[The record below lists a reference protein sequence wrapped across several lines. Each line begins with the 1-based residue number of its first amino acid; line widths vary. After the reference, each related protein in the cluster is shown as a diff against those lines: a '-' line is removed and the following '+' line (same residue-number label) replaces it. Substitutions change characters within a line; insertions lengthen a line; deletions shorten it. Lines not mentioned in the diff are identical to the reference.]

1 MKKNALLI
9 VLFLSFLNANG
20 QEIDLLLKDFKKS
33 EGYFTFYWNDSKGK
47 IYLEVKDLG
56 QEFLYYPSLAQGI
69 GSNDIGL
76 DRGKLSREHVL
87 KFERFGNKIMMVE
100 PNYSFRAI
108 TNDALEKKAVEES
121 FAKSILF
128 GFEILKNSDGKFIID
143 FTPFLLRDAV
153 HASDDIALAKQ
164 GTYSFDASRSGI
176 YASMCKTF
184 PNNTEFEAIVTLS
197 GSKPGYYLSSVVPNA
212 DHVTMHQHHSF
223 VKLPDLNFKPR
234 VFDPRIGYNGIEFY
248 DYSSPINQPIIKKY
262 ISRHRLEKKDPN
274 AVLSEPIKPII
285 YYLDSGVPEPI
296 RSALFEGA
304 TWWNQAF
311 EAAGYKDAFQVKM
324 LPADADPMD
333 IRYNLVQWVH
343 RSTRGWSYGSS
354 VIDPRTGEILKG
366 KVTLGSLRVR
376 QDYMLAQGLA
386 GDFSQLDDTKL
397 NKLSLDRLK
406 QLAAH
411 EIGHTLG
418 LPHNYISSIQG
429 RASVMDYPH
438 PLVFLKDGKVDF
450 SEAYTMGIGEY
461 DKSSIIWGYQ
471 DFAPGVN
478 ETEALNQIVQN
489 LFKKKLQFL
498 TDQDARP
505 DGSLHPQT
513 HLWDNGS
520 DATQELLRTMDLRNF
535 VLNNFDEKKISK
547 NEPLAKLEEVFVP
560 MYMFHRYQVQAASKV
575 LGGAYYTNALKGDGQ
590 IPFKPTS
597 GQEQRASLNALL
609 QTLQPD
615 FLAIPKQLL
624 TLIPPRPFRYPA
636 NPRETFKRKT
646 GMSFDVL
653 SPAEAAS
660 QLTLSLML
668 NPQRAARLST
678 QQIYDKNLPSFLE
691 VLRSSN
697 KSIIFSENLSKN
709 NYLGQ
714 ISRVVAEMYIV
725 ELQKLKINAAASLEV
740 KSNVTEILNEINN
753 YFIKNQVVLG
763 GFGQYINGIFKNT
776 DDLKEFLKEY
786 QSLVAPDGQPIDQDY
801 DWLGSDCKY

>member
-33 EGYFTFYWNDSKGK
+33 EGFFTFYWNDSKGK
-47 IYLEVKDLG
+47 VYLEVKDLG

-76 DRGKLSREHVL
+76 DRGKLSSEHVL

-128 GFEILKNSDGKFIID
+128 GFEILKNSEGKFIID

-153 HASDDIALAKQ
+153 HASDDIASAKQ
-164 GTYSFDASRSGI
+164 GTYSFDGSRSGI

-197 GSKPGYYLSSVVPNA
+197 GSKPGHYLSSVVPNT

-450 SEAYTMGIGEY
+450 SEAYSMGIGEY

-505 DGSLHPQT
+505 EGSLHPQT

-535 VLNNFDEKKISK
+535 VLKNFDEKKISK

-653 SPAEAAS
+653 SPAEAAA
-660 QLTLSLML
+660 QLTLSVML

-697 KSIIFSENLSKN
+697 KSIIFGENLSKN

-753 YFIKNQVVLG
+753 YFLKNQGILG

-776 DDLKEFLKEY
+776 DDLKEFLKEFE
-786 QSLVAPDGQPIDQDY
+786 SLTAPDGQPIDQDY
-801 DWLGSDCKY
+801 DWLGSDCK

>member
-1 MKKNALLI
+1 MKKNVLLL
-9 VLFLSFLNANG
+9 VLFLAFLKSYG
-20 QEIDLLLKDFKKS
+20 QEMDPLLKDFKKS
-33 EGYFTFYWNDSKGK
+33 EGYFSFYWNESKGK

-76 DRGKLSREHVL
+76 DRGRLGGEHVL

-108 TNDALEKKAVEES
+108 SNDVLEKKAVEES

-128 GFEILKNSDGKFIID
+128 GFEILKNSDGKFLID

-153 HASDDIALAKQ
+153 QASDDIASAKQ

-176 YASMCKTF
+176 NAPMCKTF
-184 PNNTEFEAIVTLS
+184 PENTEFESIITLS
-197 GSKPGYYLSSVVPNA
+197 GSKPGYYLSSVVPNT
-212 DHVTMHQHHSF
+212 DHVTMYQHHSF

-234 VFDPRIGYNGIEFY
+234 VYDPRIGYGGIEFY
-248 DYSSPINQPIIKKY
+248 DYSTPINQPIVKKY
-262 ISRHRLEKKDPN
+262 ISKHRLAKKDPN
-274 AVLSEPIKPII
+274 AVLSEPVKPIV

-343 RSTRGWSYGSS
+343 RSTRGWSYGAS

-376 QDYMLAQGLA
+376 QDYLLAQGLA
-386 GDFSQLDDTKL
+386 GDFSQSDDSNL
-397 NKLSLDRLK
+397 NKLALDRLK

-450 SEAYTMGIGEY
+450 SEAYSMGIGEY

-520 DATQELLRTMDLRNF
+520 DATQELIRTMDLRDF
-535 VLNNFDEKKISK
+535 VLKNFDEKKIPK

-575 LGGAYYTNALKGDGQ
+575 LGGAYYTNALNGDGQ
-590 IPFKPTS
+590 IPFKPSS
-597 GQEQRASLNALL
+597 GPEQRASLNALL

-678 QQIYDKNLPSFLE
+678 QQIYDKSLPSFLE

-697 KSIIFSENLSKN
+697 KSIIFNENLTKN
-709 NYLGQ
+709 NYFGQ

-725 ELQKLKINAAASLEV
+725 ELQKLKLNTATSLEV
-740 KSNVTEILNEINN
+740 KSNVTEVLNEINN
-753 YFIKNQVVLG
+753 YFFKNKVVLG
-763 GFGQYINGIFKNT
+763 GFGQYINEIFRNT
-776 DDLKEFLKEY
+776 DELKEFLKDY

-801 DWLGSDCKY
+801 DWLSTDCQY

>member
-461 DKSSIIWGYQ
+461 DKSSIIWGYNGNA
-471 DFAPGVN
+471 DFIASD
-478 ETEALNQIVQN
+478 
-489 LFKKKLQFL
+489 QF
-498 TDQDARP
+498 
-505 DGSLHPQT
+505 
-513 HLWDNGS
+513 
-520 DATQELLRTMDLRNF
+520 
-535 VLNNFDEKKISK
+535 
-547 NEPLAKLEEVFVP
+547 
-560 MYMFHRYQVQAASKV
+560 
-575 LGGAYYTNALKGDGQ
+575 
-590 IPFKPTS
+590 
-597 GQEQRASLNALL
+597 
-609 QTLQPD
+609 
-615 FLAIPKQLL
+615 
-624 TLIPPRPFRYPA
+624 
-636 NPRETFKRKT
+636 
-646 GMSFDVL
+646 
-653 SPAEAAS
+653 
-660 QLTLSLML
+660 
-668 NPQRAARLST
+668 
-678 QQIYDKNLPSFLE
+678 
-691 VLRSSN
+691 
-697 KSIIFSENLSKN
+697 
-709 NYLGQ
+709 
-714 ISRVVAEMYIV
+714 
-725 ELQKLKINAAASLEV
+725 
-740 KSNVTEILNEINN
+740 
-753 YFIKNQVVLG
+753 
-763 GFGQYINGIFKNT
+763 
-776 DDLKEFLKEY
+776 
-786 QSLVAPDGQPIDQDY
+786 
-801 DWLGSDCKY
+801 